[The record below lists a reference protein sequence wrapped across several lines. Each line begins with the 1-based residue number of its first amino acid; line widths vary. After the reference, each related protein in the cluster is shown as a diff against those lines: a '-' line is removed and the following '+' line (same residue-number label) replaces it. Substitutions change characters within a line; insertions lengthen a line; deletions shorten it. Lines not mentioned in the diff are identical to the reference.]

1 MRQHSKMIVGG
12 VNGTKE
18 FGGARGWNFWLVTV
32 RKECDVTLWRV
43 D

>member
-1 MRQHSKMIVGG
+1 MIQHCKKIVGG

-32 RKECDVTLWRV
+32 RKESDVTLWCA